1 MQGDSPKFKATRQFW
16 KYYNSLPTSIQQLA
30 DEKYALLR
38 RDPRHPSLRLKT
50 GRRIP
55 LPFSPAYQIYT
66 DYSDCADNPSNI
78 PRKAHQTCAKTSYPE
93 NPGSD
98 KKCNILSPHC
108 KHIAH

>member
-66 DYSDCADNPSNI
+66 DYSDESSQIKYLCIVSKTVINTFFCASI
-78 PRKAHQTCAKTSYPE
+78 
-93 NPGSD
+93 
-98 KKCNILSPHC
+98 
-108 KHIAH
+108 